1 MGKQY
6 IEPESITLGSNMKKI
21 KAIRSNFNTKV
32 PMAVLDKIAY
42 LLPQLDIQ
50 PYIEVNKE
58 GVIILEYG
66 REDGSFLNFYIYDEP
81 QLHMVFT
88 LMSSNGKKKFVR
100 ALIEPKECNGR
111 VNTFYTT

>member
-1 MGKQY
+1 MKTKY
-6 IEPESITLGSNMKKI
+6 KDPEVITLGSNMKKL
-21 KAIRSNFNTKV
+21 KAIRSSFNNKV
-32 PMAVLDKIAY
+32 PSAVLDKMAY
-42 LLPQLDIQ
+42 LLPSLDIQ

-88 LMSSNGKKKFVR
+88 LMASDGKKRFVR
-100 ALIEPKECNGR
+100 ALVEPRECNKR
-111 VNTFYTT
+111 INMFYSN